1 MLWTPDRVAAC
12 PAAGPVDD
20 AGEGAARFATL
31 PTMSIEM
38 PAAEVYGLANRLR
51 SASTDAKEIAAGL
64 RGTPEVGSPTLQA
77 AVDTFFDSHRTGGR
91 AIAGEL
97 AWLGGTIEGVADS
110 WLRLDRALLGRPGGP
125 TAE

>member
-1 MLWTPDRVAAC
+1 M
-12 PAAGPVDD
+12 AAGPVDD

-51 SASTDAKEIAAGL
+51 TASGDAEEIAAGL

-77 AVDTFFDSHRTGGR
+77 AVDTFFDSHRTAGR

-97 AWLGGTIEGVADS
+97 AWLGGAIEGVAHS
-110 WLRLDRALLGRPGGP
+110 WLRLDGALLGRPGGP
-125 TAE
+125 TRE